1 MTHQKN
7 DTQEETE
14 SQVSFEEMLREQ
26 LQQAIRKCSH
36 RASGTEL
43 LKSDII
49 STGYGLP
56 SISDFNRS
64 EEHTSELQSHSDLVC
79 RLLLEKKK
87 KYIKRQ
93 SRVVIT

>member
-56 SISDFNRS
+56 SIS
-64 EEHTSELQSHSDLVC
+64 E
-79 RLLLEKKK
+79 RLLCCCLKLWFRLVWRWHSKLL
-87 KYIKRQ
+87 YLF
-93 SRVVIT
+93 